1 MKQLIVGAA
10 LLAALAAPLGA
21 QSGQPVT
28 SGHGSFYVGP
38 YAGYMFFGDLYKGT
52 NNVDYKNEDG
62 GFYGAQAGFS
72 ISPNVSIL
80 GNLGYSKTKFT
91 LENVPGGTQNV
102 SGDIGSWLYDA
113 DLQFRLPFEQ
123 KDSWI
128 APFVQLGAGAIR
140 YTQNYKDFN
149 SKAQTNVAFNGG
161 IGADFQWKNNVG
173 IRLMAKDYV
182 TSLKW
187 SNDNTITTDVA
198 KGQTAHNWAITAG
211 LNIGF

>member
-1 MKQLIVGAA
+1 MKKLIVGAA
-10 LLAALAAPLGA
+10 LLASIAGPLAA

-28 SGHGSFYVGP
+28 AGHGSFYVGP
-38 YAGYMFFGDLYKGT
+38 YAGYMFFGDLYEG
-52 NNVDYKNEDG
+52 NNGVDYKNEDG
-62 GFYGAQAGFS
+62 GLYGAQAGFS
-72 ISPNVSIL
+72 VSPNFSLL

-91 LENVPGGTQNV
+91 LENLPGGTQNV

-140 YTQNYKDFN
+140 YTQNSSDFN

-161 IGADFQWKNNVG
+161 VGADFQWKDRVG

-187 SNDNTITTDVA
+187 SNDNTITSDVA
-198 KGQTAHNWAITAG
+198 KGQPAHNWAITAG
-211 LNIGF
+211 INFGF